1 MMSPA
6 QQAFLDWWFD
16 EDQDTETD
24 VVFFNRMMHADPVLA
39 AEINRRAAQETI
51 PARMQ
56 ELNAKYAGRERG
68 DDGGELTPKL
78 SEQP

>member
-1 MMSPA
+1 MRSCDACGERATSSCPYCNADACPDCIGICEHDARKPKQPA
-6 QQAFLDWWFD
+6 K
-16 EDQDTETD
+16 ETG
-24 VVFFNRMMHADPVLA
+24 
-39 AEINRRAAQETI
+39 

-68 DDGGELTPKL
+68 DDGGELTPNL